1 MSHPFPRARWA
12 ALVWLAVWF
21 PTYAVVYGFGNFVHL
36 CDVAVILT
44 CLGLWRGSPLLL
56 SMQALNILID
66 LTWDL
71 DLGWRLLTGRH
82 LLGGTEYMWDPKY
95 ALGVRLLSLFHL
107 ALPVVLLW
115 ALRRVGYDRRAL
127 FAQSLLGLVLIAAG
141 RALNPE
147 VNVNYAWQDPFF
159 HRSWG
164 PAPLHVLVIF
174 AGLVAVVYLPA
185 HAFLTRLMPSSP
197 TRLMPSRPHQSSPL
211 S

>member
-1 MSHPFPRARWA
+1 MSHPFPGARWA
-12 ALVWLAVWF
+12 ALIWLAIWF
-21 PTYAVVYGFGNFVHL
+21 PTYAVVYGFGNFIHL

-44 CLGLWRGSPLLL
+44 CVGLWGGSALLL

-66 LTWDL
+66 LTWNL
-71 DLGWRLLTGRH
+71 DLGWRLVTGRH

-95 ALGVRLLSLFHL
+95 ALPVRLLSLFHL
-107 ALPVVLLW
+107 ALPVVQLW

-127 FAQSLLGLVLIAAG
+127 AFQSFLGLVLIAAA

-164 PAPLHVLVIF
+164 PAPVHVAVIF
-174 AGLVAVVYLPA
+174 AGLVTVVYLPA
-185 HAFLTRLMPSSP
+185 HVTL

>member
-1 MSHPFPRARWA
+1 VSHPFPWARWA
-12 ALVWLAVWF
+12 ALAWFAVWF

-44 CLGLWRGSPLLL
+44 CLGFWRGSALLL

-66 LTWDL
+66 LTWNM
-71 DLGWRLLTGRH
+71 DLGWRLATGRH

-127 FAQSLLGLVLIAAG
+127 FAQSVLGLALIAAG
-141 RALNPE
+141 RALSPE
-147 VNVNYAWQDPFF
+147 VNVNYAWEDPFF
-159 HRSWG
+159 HRAWG
-164 PAPLHVLVIF
+164 PAPVHIAVIL
-174 AGLVAVVYLPA
+174 AGLVAVVYLPT
-185 HAFLTRLMPSSP
+185 HALLSRLFRTSGTTSAP
-197 TRLMPSRPHQSSPL
+197 RG
-211 S
+211 